1 MKEEIESGSLIGRAG
16 RIASVMARHGLKD
29 LIGGIGADD
38 EEEQRSRARGFKDA
52 LEELGPTFSKLG
64 QILSTRPDL
73 LPPVFIDELS
83 SLQEKVTPLTEAE
96 VVAAI
101 EGALGVPWE
110 DAFESIDPTPL
121 AAGTIAQV
129 HRATLENGD
138 HVAVKVQ
145 RPG

>member
-38 EEEQRSRARGFKDA
+38 A
-52 LEELGPTFSKLG
+52 
-64 QILSTRPDL
+64 
-73 LPPVFIDELS
+73 
-83 SLQEKVTPLTEAE
+83 QE
-96 VVAAI
+96 
-101 EGALGVPWE
+101 
-110 DAFESIDPTPL
+110 
-121 AAGTIAQV
+121 

-145 RPG
+145 RPGARAQIEQDLELLTLFAEKTAGRASVNRLVDIPALTRHLSEGLRIELDFTNEAASMERMRDI